1 MGGSLEA
8 IAWRCFK
15 AEEAKRREAARKRK
29 GTDEDLQEFYGCA
42 LPVLRFAGLWLVSG
56 LLLGSGIAGFLTA
69 GITLTLLR
77 FVPSHL
83 RASRRLKAFQAGES
97 GVVLD
102 VYRFAV
108 HEFRG
113 QVERHRARTLGSG
126 SEWGAARAE
135 LAGAVDDAHRSMAY
149 WRARLSQDPD
159 NRTFAGQLKTATGL
173 HAKLRSALGKLDG
186 RADVLRRFYND
197 CEAKIAV
204 MDRCNRDIEETR
216 RLDRLSGAA
225 SMVIAGAETA
235 LAGIGASFVRE
246 AQQVG
251 EVLGSFERLQLKSLA
266 GEAPLDDIEFLAD
279 RINESSEAEFV
290 TVERLSRTMGEFG
303 DIGILRD
310 KVRVRGDVT
319 TTGVRWNAD
328 GES

>member
-1 MGGSLEA
+1 MDESLEA
-8 IAWRCFK
+8 VARRCFER
-15 AEEAKRREAARKRK
+15 EEAQRREKKKGWHLALARGWANTPSASR
-29 GTDEDLQEFYGCA
+29 DLAETVGCTWS
-42 LPVLRFAGLWLVSG
+42 LLKLGGLWLIFGLVLGSG
-56 LLLGSGIAGFLTA
+56 LLGFGSALATLAAVRFLPA
-69 GITLTLLR
+69 R
-77 FVPSHL
+77 Q
-83 RASRRLKAFQAGES
+83 RMSRRLAAFRAGDPDATEA
-97 GVVLD
+97 

-108 HEFRG
+108 DEFRG
-113 QVERHRARTLGSG
+113 QVERHRARTLGRG

-197 CEAKIAV
+197 CEARIAV

-225 SMVIAGAETA
+225 DMVIAGAETA

-246 AQQVG
+246 ARKVG

-279 RINESSEAEFV
+279 RINESSEAEFA

-303 DIGILRD
+303 EPG
-310 KVRVRGDVT
+310 G
-319 TTGVRWNAD
+319 G
-328 GES
+328 

>member
-1 MGGSLEA
+1 MGEPLEA
-8 IAWRCFK
+8 VARRCFK
-15 AEEAKRREAARKRK
+15 SEEAKRREAARKRK
-29 GTDEDLQEFYGCA
+29 GTDEDLREFYGCA
-42 LPVLRFAGLWLVSG
+42 LPVLQFAGLWLVSG

-77 FVPSHL
+77 FIPSHL
-83 RASRRLKAFQAGES
+83 RASRRLRAFQAGES
-97 GVVLD
+97 SVVLD

-108 HEFRG
+108 DEFRG
-113 QVERHRARTLGSG
+113 QVEGHRARTLGSE

-197 CEAKIAV
+197 CEARITV

-225 SMVIAGAETA
+225 DMVITGAETA

-279 RINESSEAEFV
+279 RINESSEAEFA

-303 DIGILRD
+303 GP
-310 KVRVRGDVT
+310 G
-319 TTGVRWNAD
+319 G
-328 GES
+328 G

>member
-1 MGGSLEA
+1 MDESLEA
-8 IAWRCFK
+8 VARRCFER
-15 AEEAKRREAARKRK
+15 EEAQRREKKKGWHLALARGWANTPSASR
-29 GTDEDLQEFYGCA
+29 DLAETVGCTWS
-42 LPVLRFAGLWLVSG
+42 LLKLGGLWLIFGLVLGSG
-56 LLLGSGIAGFLTA
+56 LLGFGSALATLAAVRFLPA
-69 GITLTLLR
+69 R
-77 FVPSHL
+77 Q
-83 RASRRLKAFQAGES
+83 RMSRRLAAFRAGDPDATE
-97 GVVLD
+97 D

-108 HEFRG
+108 DEFRG

-126 SEWGAARAE
+126 SEWGAAHAE

-159 NRTFAGQLKTATGL
+159 NAVVTGQLKTATEL
-173 HAKLRSALGKLDG
+173 DAKLRSALGKLDG
-186 RADVLRRFYND
+186 RADVLRKFYND
-197 CEAKIAV
+197 CDARIAV

-225 SMVIAGAETA
+225 DMVIAGAETA

-246 AQQVG
+246 ARKVG

-279 RINESSEAEFV
+279 RINESSEAEFA

-303 DIGILRD
+303 EPG
-310 KVRVRGDVT
+310 G
-319 TTGVRWNAD
+319 G
-328 GES
+328 